1 MARALQ
7 SASLS
12 FGLVNIPVKLYP
24 AAKSKSV
31 SFHLL
36 HRPDG
41 SRIQEHFYCPVDKRE
56 VSRDEIVKG
65 YEVSRNHYVEITNDE
80 LKAMEEAANRN
91 VEIQEF
97 VPLDAIDPVY
107 FEKTYYLGP
116 DKGGEKPYRL
126 LAEALSQRNRGAV
139 AKFVMRGKEN
149 LVLLR
154 PADDAHLVLDVMYY
168 ADEVKN
174 IREIDVPLAKIKDA
188 ELKLAQNLIDSLSND
203 KWQPDKYRDTYRDRV
218 LDLVKK
224 KDKGQEVVAP
234 PPVGEG
240 QAQVI
245 DLMDALKKSLA
256 RRPHGKEKPGTARAK
271 RKETPLRKVKRA
283 AGS

>member
-12 FGLVNIPVKLYP
+12 FGLVNIPVKLYT
-24 AAKSKSV
+24 ATQSKSV

-36 HRPDG
+36 HKPDG
-41 SRIQEHFYCPVDKRE
+41 SRIQEHLYCPVDKKE

-80 LKAMEEAANRN
+80 LKTMEETANRN

-116 DKGGEKPYRL
+116 DEGGEKPYRL
-126 LAEALSQRNRGAV
+126 LAEALNQRNRGAV
-139 AKFVMRGKEN
+139 AKFVMRGKEH

-154 PADDAHLVLDVMYY
+154 AADDAHLVLDVMYY
-168 ADEVKN
+168 ADEVRN
-174 IREIDVPLAKIKDA
+174 IQELEVPQAKIKEG
-188 ELKLAQNLIDSLSND
+188 ELKLAQALVDGLSSD
-203 KWQPDKYRDTYRDRV
+203 KWQPEKYRDTYRDRV
-218 LDLVKK
+218 LELVKK
-224 KDKGQEVVAP
+224 KEKGEEVVAP
-234 PPVGEG
+234 PSVGKG

-245 DLMDALKKSLA
+245 DLMDALKKSLE
-256 RRPHGKEKPGTARAK
+256 RRAHSKGKGTATAK
-271 RKETPLRKVKRA
+271 RNETHPRRIKRSI
-283 AGS
+283 GS

>member
-12 FGLVNIPVKLYP
+12 FGLVNIPVKLYT

-36 HRPDG
+36 HQPDG
-41 SRIQEHFYCPVDKRE
+41 SRIREHFYCPVDKRE

-126 LAEALSQRNRGAV
+126 LAEALSQRNCGAV

-174 IREIDVPLAKIKDA
+174 IREIDVPQAKIKDA

-203 KWQPDKYRDTYRDRV
+203 KWQPDKYRDAYRDRV

-224 KDKGQEVVAP
+224 KEKGQEVVAP
-234 PPVGEG
+234 PPVAEG

-245 DLMDALKKSLA
+245 DLMDALKKSLE
-256 RRPHGKEKPGTARAK
+256 RRVPGKEKPGAARAK
-271 RKETPLRKVKRA
+271 RKEAQSKVKHA

>member
-12 FGLVNIPVKLYP
+12 FGLVNIPVKLYT

-31 SFHLL
+31 SFNLL
-36 HRPDG
+36 HQPDG
-41 SRIQEHFYCPVDKRE
+41 SRIREHFYCPVDKRE

-139 AKFVMRGKEN
+139 AKFIMRGKEN

-174 IREIDVPLAKIKDA
+174 IREIDVPQAKIKDV

-224 KDKGQEVVAP
+224 KEKGQEVVVP
-234 PPVGEG
+234 PPVAEG

-245 DLMDALKKSLA
+245 DLMDALKKSLE
-256 RRPHGKEKPGTARAK
+256 RRVPGKEKPGAARAK
-271 RKETPLRKVKRA
+271 RKEAQSKVKHA

>member
-12 FGLVNIPVKLYP
+12 FGLVTIPVKLYT

-31 SFHLL
+31 SFHWL
-36 HRPDG
+36 HQPDG
-41 SRIQEHFYCPVDKRE
+41 SRIQEHLYCPVHKKE

-65 YEVSRNHYVEITNDE
+65 YEVSRDHYVKITDEE
-80 LKAMEEAANRN
+80 LKAMEETANRA

-107 FEKTYYLGP
+107 FEKTYYLAP

-126 LAEALSQRNRGAV
+126 LAEALKQGNRGAV
-139 AKFVMRGKEN
+139 AKFVMRGKDN
-149 LVLLR
+149 LVLVR
-154 PADDAHLVLDVMYY
+154 PAEADHLVLDVMYY

-174 IREIDVPLAKIKDA
+174 IREIELPQAKIKEG
-188 ELKLAQNLIDSLSND
+188 ELKLAQQLIDGLSNN
-203 KWQPDKYRDTYRDRV
+203 KWQPEKYHDTYRERV
-218 LDLVKK
+218 LELIKK
-224 KDKGQEVVAP
+224 KEKGYEFKAP
-234 PPVGEG
+234 APSTEG

-245 DLMDALKKSLA
+245 DLMDALKKSL
-256 RRPHGKEKPGTARAK
+256 RRPGHGKGKQAGTKAARTQLYA
-271 RKETPLRKVKRA
+271 RKVRRA
-283 AGS
+283 ASS

>member
-12 FGLVNIPVKLYP
+12 FGLVNIPVQIYT

-31 SFHLL
+31 AFHLL
-36 HRPDG
+36 HQPDG
-41 SRIQEHFYCPVDKRE
+41 SRIQEHLYCPVDKRE
-56 VSRDEIVKG
+56 VPSDEIVKG
-65 YEVSRNHYVEITNDE
+65 YEVSKNRYVQITNEE

-91 VEIQEF
+91 VEIQEC

-107 FEKTYYLGP
+107 FDKTYYLGP

-126 LAEALSQRNRGAV
+126 LVEALRTRNRGAV

-154 PADDAHLVLDVMYY
+154 PAGHDHLALDVMYY

-174 IREIDVPLAKIKDA
+174 PREIEVPQAKLKDG
-188 ELKLAQNLIDSLSND
+188 ELKLAQTLIDGLSND
-203 KWQPDKYRDTYRDRV
+203 KWQPEKYRDTYRERV
-218 LDLVKK
+218 LELVKK
-224 KDKGQEVVAP
+224 KEKGGDVKVVSAP
-234 PPVGEG
+234 AAK
-240 QAQVI
+240 QAEVI

-256 RRPHGKEKPGTARAK
+256 RGRGKEKHAGVKSK
-271 RKETPLRKVKRA
+271 RNDRPSRKVKQA
-283 AGS
+283 VSS

>member
-12 FGLVNIPVKLYP
+12 FGLVNIPVKLYT

-31 SFHLL
+31 AFHLL
-36 HRPDG
+36 HEPDG
-41 SRIQEHFYCPVDKRE
+41 SRIQEHLYCPVDKRE
-56 VSRDEIVKG
+56 VPRDEIVKG
-65 YEVSRNHYVEITNDE
+65 YEVKKNHYVQITTEE
-80 LKAMEEAANRN
+80 LRAMEEAANRN

-97 VPLDAIDPVY
+97 VPLDAVDPVY
-107 FEKTYYLGP
+107 FDKTYYLGP

-126 LAEALSQRNRGAV
+126 LVEALRTRKRGAV

-154 PADDAHLVLDVMYY
+154 PAGNDHLALDVMYY

-174 IREIDVPLAKIKDA
+174 LREIEVPQAKVKEG
-188 ELKLAQNLIDSLSND
+188 ELKLAQALIDGLSKE
-203 KWQPDKYRDTYRDRV
+203 KWQPEKYHDTYRERV
-218 LDLVKK
+218 LELVKK
-224 KDKGQEVVAP
+224 KEEGRDVMASAP
-234 PPVGEG
+234 PAAK
-240 QAQVI
+240 QAEVI

-256 RRPHGKEKPGTARAK
+256 RGHGKEKHASVKSRPS
-271 RKETPLRKVKRA
+271 RKVKRA
-283 AGS
+283 ISS

>member
-24 AAKSKSV
+24 AAQSKSV

-36 HRPDG
+36 HQPDG
-41 SRIQEHFYCPVDKRE
+41 SRIQEHLYCPVDKRE

-126 LAEALSQRNRGAV
+126 LAEALSQRSRGAV

-174 IREIDVPLAKIKDA
+174 IQEIDVPKAKIKDA
-188 ELKLAQNLIDSLSND
+188 ELKLAQALIDGLSND
-203 KWQPDKYRDTYRDRV
+203 KWQPEKYRDTYRDRV

-224 KDKGQEVVAP
+224 KEKGQGVAAP
-234 PPVGEG
+234 PPVAEG
-240 QAQVI
+240 QGQVI
-245 DLMDALKKSLA
+245 DLMDALKKSLE
-256 RRPHGKEKPGTARAK
+256 RRAHGKEKPWAARAK
-271 RKETPLRKVKRA
+271 RKEAHPRKVKRA

>member
-12 FGLVNIPVKLYP
+12 FGLVTIPVKLYT

-31 SFHLL
+31 AFHWL
-36 HRPDG
+36 HKPDG
-41 SRIQEHFYCPVDKRE
+41 SRIQEHLYCPVHKKE

-65 YEVSRNHYVEITNDE
+65 YEVSRDHYVKITDEE
-80 LKAMEEAANRN
+80 LKAMEEAANKI

-116 DKGGEKPYRL
+116 DKGGEKSYRL
-126 LAEALSQRNRGAV
+126 LAEALKQRNRGAV
-139 AKFVMRGKEN
+139 AKFIMRGKDN
-149 LVLLR
+149 LVLVR
-154 PADDAHLVLDVMYY
+154 PADKDHLMLDVMYY

-174 IREIDVPLAKIKDA
+174 IREIELPPAKIKEG
-188 ELKLAQNLIDSLSND
+188 ELKLAQQLIDGLSND
-203 KWQPDKYRDTYRDRV
+203 KWQPEKYQDTYRERV
-218 LDLVKK
+218 LELIKK
-224 KDKGQEVVAP
+224 KEKGYEFKAP
-234 PPVGEG
+234 APSAEG

-245 DLMDALKKSLA
+245 DLMDALKRSL
-256 RRPHGKEKPGTARAK
+256 RRPGHGKEKQGGAK
-271 RKETPLRKVKRA
+271 AARKEAPSRKVKRA
-283 AGS
+283 ASS

>member
-12 FGLVNIPVKLYP
+12 FGLVNIPVKLYT

-36 HRPDG
+36 HQPDG
-41 SRIQEHFYCPVDKRE
+41 SRIQEHLYCPVDKRE

-80 LKAMEEAANRN
+80 LKALEETANRN

-97 VPLDAIDPVY
+97 VPLHAIDPVY

-139 AKFVMRGKEN
+139 AKLVMRGKEN

-174 IREIDVPLAKIKDA
+174 IREIDVPNAKIKDA

-203 KWQPDKYRDTYRDRV
+203 KWQPEKYRDTYRDRL

-224 KDKGQEVVAP
+224 KEKGQEVVAP
-234 PPVGEG
+234 PPVPEG

-245 DLMDALKKSLA
+245 DLMDALKKSLE
-256 RRPHGKEKPGTARAK
+256 RRAHGKEKPGAARAK
-271 RKETPLRKVKRA
+271 RKEAQSGKVKRA

>member
-12 FGLVNIPVKLYP
+12 FGLVNIPVKLYT

-31 SFHLL
+31 RFHLL
-36 HRPDG
+36 HAPDG
-41 SRIQEHFYCPVDKRE
+41 SRIQEHLYCPVDKRE

-65 YEVSRNHYVEITNDE
+65 YEVSKNRYVQITDEE

-91 VEIQEF
+91 VEIQEC

-107 FEKTYYLGP
+107 FDKTYYLGP

-126 LAEALSQRNRGAV
+126 LVEALRTRNRGAV

-154 PADDAHLVLDVMYY
+154 PAGHDHLALDVMYY

-174 IREIDVPLAKIKDA
+174 PREIEVPQAKLKEG
-188 ELKLAQNLIDSLSND
+188 ELKLAQTLLDGLSND
-203 KWQPDKYRDTYRDRV
+203 KWQPEKYRDTYRERV
-218 LDLVKK
+218 LELVKK
-224 KDKGQEVVAP
+224 KEKGGDVKAVSAP
-234 PPVGEG
+234 AAK
-240 QAQVI
+240 QAEVI

-256 RRPHGKEKPGTARAK
+256 RGRGKEKHAGAKSK
-271 RKETPLRKVKRA
+271 RKEGAIRKIKRA
-283 AGS
+283 VSS

>member
-12 FGLVNIPVKLYP
+12 FGLVNIPVKLYT

-31 SFHLL
+31 SFNLL
-36 HRPDG
+36 HQPDG
-41 SRIQEHFYCPVDKRE
+41 SRIQEHYYCPVDTRE
-56 VSRDEIVKG
+56 VSRDEIEKG

-126 LAEALSQRNRGAV
+126 LAEALSQQNRGAV

-174 IREIDVPLAKIKDA
+174 IREIDVPQAKIKDA

-203 KWQPDKYRDTYRDRV
+203 KWQPEKYRDTYRDRV

-224 KDKGQEVVAP
+224 KEKGQEVVAP
-234 PPVGEG
+234 PPVAEG

-245 DLMDALKKSLA
+245 DLMDALKKSLE
-256 RRPHGKEKPGTARAK
+256 RRAPGKEKPGAARAK
-271 RKETPLRKVKRA
+271 RKEAQSRKVKRA